1 MLAKAWRIYKIFDTS
16 PQNKKIV
23 IKDIRLVIY
32 IILIM
37 LVDLIILLVWQFSD
51 PVRLRARYVYEATSQ
66 PTRLFV
72 PIRQRKNV
80 TDSGLPDSEISLIKN
95 LSHQTN
101 QLKLVFECNSNLNEV
116 WITML
121 TMYKIILLMYG
132 IYLAW
137 IIRNINVP
145 SMNDSKYL
153 LLSTYTIIICGL
165 GSMTLMQLL
174 KDWPDVVQAFFA
186 IGIIISTCT
195 TQCLLFIP
203 KVKKILI
210 FFSFSDIEY
219 KIFQN

>member
-37 LVDLIILLVWQFSD
+37 FVDLIILFVWQFSD
-51 PVRLRARYVYEATSQ
+51 SVKLRARYVYEAQSQ

-72 PIRQRKNV
+72 PNRQTKNL
-80 TDSGLPDSEISLIKN
+80 TDSDPQNGENSAIRN

-101 QLKLVFECNSNLNEV
+101 QLKIVFECNSNLNEV

-174 KDWPDVVQAFFA
+174 KDWPDVVQAFFT

-203 KVKKILI
+203 KVI
-210 FFSFSDIEY
+210 FFFI
-219 KIFQN
+219 Q

>member
-1 MLAKAWRIYKIFDTS
+1 MF
-16 PQNKKIV
+16 
-23 IKDIRLVIY
+23 
-32 IILIM
+32 
-37 LVDLIILLVWQFSD
+37 VDLIILFVWQFSD
-51 PVRLRARYVYEATSQ
+51 SVKLRARYVYEVQSQ

-72 PIRQRKNV
+72 PNRQTKNL
-80 TDSGLPDSEISLIKN
+80 TDSDPRNGENSAIRN

-101 QLKLVFECNSNLNEV
+101 QLKIVFECNSNLNEV

-174 KDWPDVVQAFFA
+174 KDWPDVVQAFFT

-203 KVKKILI
+203 KFKKQL
-210 FFSFSDIEY
+210 
-219 KIFQN
+219 

>member
-23 IKDIRLVIY
+23 IKDMRLIIYIMLGMIIDLVI
-32 IILIM
+32 LS
-37 LVDLIILLVWQFSD
+37 VWNFSD
-51 PVRLRARYVYEATSQ
+51 SVRLKARYVYEITSQ
-66 PTRLFV
+66 PTKLFL
-72 PIRQRKNV
+72 PNKLTKNL
-80 TDSGLPDSEISLIKN
+80 TDSQITNNEISSIKN
-95 LSHQTN
+95 LSYQAN
-101 QLKLVFECNSNLNEV
+101 QLKIVFECNSNLNEV

-165 GSMTLMQLL
+165 GSLTLIQLL
-174 KDWPDVVQAFFA
+174 KDWPDVVQSFFT

-203 KVKKILI
+203 KVL
-210 FFSFSDIEY
+210 FY
-219 KIFQN
+219 

>member
-1 MLAKAWRIYKIFDTS
+1 M
-16 PQNKKIV
+16 
-23 IKDIRLVIY
+23 
-32 IILIM
+32 II
-37 LVDLIILLVWQFSD
+37 DLIILLVWNFSD
-51 PVRLRARYVYEATSQ
+51 SVKLKARYVYEATSQ
-66 PTRLFV
+66 PTRLFL
-72 PIRQRKNV
+72 PNKQTKNL
-80 TDSGLPDSEISLIKN
+80 TDSEFSYDEISSIKN
-95 LSHQTN
+95 LSYQTN

-165 GSMTLMQLL
+165 GSMTLIQLL
-174 KDWPDVVQAFFA
+174 KDWPDVVQAFFT

-203 KVKKILI
+203 KVLFRKHLKIKFLTKI
-210 FFSFSDIEY
+210 IYFFNES
-219 KIFQN
+219 

>member
-1 MLAKAWRIYKIFDTS
+1 MSSTAIYAAMLAKAWRIYKIFDTT
-16 PQNKKIV
+16 PQIKKIV
-23 IKDIRLVIY
+23 IKDLRLVVY
-32 IILIM
+32 IILM
-37 LVDLIILLVWQFSD
+37 LFVDLIVLFVWQFLD
-51 PVRLRARYVYEATSQ
+51 PVRLKARYVYELQAQPSQ
-66 PTRLFV
+66 IFMPN
-72 PIRQRKNV
+72 KNNV
-80 TDSGLPDSEISLIKN
+80 TLKSVDNLNDEQILIKN

-101 QLKLVFECNSNLNEV
+101 QLKIVFECNSNLNEV
-116 WITML
+116 WITIL

-165 GSMTLMQLL
+165 GSMSLMQLL
-174 KDWPDVVQAFFA
+174 KDWPDVVQAFFT

-203 KVKKILI
+203 KVIV
-210 FFSFSDIEY
+210 F
-219 KIFQN
+219 